1 MNQRGGGNFAKSA
14 AEIAGLANATGS
26 DARGFCAAPAHAMI
40 EAAALVASGAY
51 KTVVVTA
58 GGCTAKLGMNG
69 KDHVKK
75 GLPIMEDMIGGFA
88 VVLTQDDGVSPEIN
102 LDMLG
107 RHTVG
112 TGSAPQAVI
121 SSLVTNPLDKH
132 GLKITDIDKYS
143 PEMQNPDITKPAGAG
158 DVPLAN
164 YCLLYTSP
172 SPRD

>member
-1 MNQRGGGNFAKSA
+1 
-14 AEIAGLANATGS
+14 
-26 DARGFCAAPAHAMI
+26 
-40 EAAALVASGAY
+40 
-51 KTVVVTA
+51 
-58 GGCTAKLGMNG
+58 MNG

-75 GLPIMEDMIGGFA
+75 GLPILEDMVGGFA

-121 SSLVTNPLDKH
+121 SSLVTAPLDKH

-143 PEMQNPDITKPAGAG
+143 PEMPEPRHHQAPPAPAT
-158 DVPLAN
+158 
-164 YCLLYTSP
+164 CLWPTT
-172 SPRD
+172 R